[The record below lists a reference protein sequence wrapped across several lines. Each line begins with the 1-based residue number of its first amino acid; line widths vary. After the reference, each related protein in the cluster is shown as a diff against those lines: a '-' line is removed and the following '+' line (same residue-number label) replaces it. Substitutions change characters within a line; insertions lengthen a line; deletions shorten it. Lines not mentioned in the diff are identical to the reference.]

1 MQATFEVL
9 QNPSKARKFFQKL
22 SRIFSP
28 AVASEKGAGKEQAPP
43 VYSTQP
49 STLVDSELK
58 TEEEMPDLEVLK
70 QRIEELAREL
80 DKVSQMA
87 NEMRTRLTGTITLNT
102 SSRLQTKTRQCPP
115 KDQISFFA
123 CTFPQLCI

>member
-43 VYSTQP
+43 DYSTQP
-49 STLVDSELK
+49 STLVDSDLK
-58 TEEEMPDLEVLK
+58 TEEELPDLEFLM

-87 NEMRTRLTGTITLNT
+87 NEMKSRSTETATLNT
-102 SSRLQTKTRQCPP
+102 SSRLQANTRPCPP

-123 CTFPQLCI
+123 CTFPQLRI

>member
-22 SRIFSP
+22 SRMFSP

-43 VYSTQP
+43 DYSTQP
-49 STLVDSELK
+49 STLVDSDLK
-58 TEEEMPDLEVLK
+58 TEEELPDLEVLK

-87 NEMRTRLTGTITLNT
+87 NEMKSRSTETATLNT
-102 SSRLQTKTRQCPP
+102 SSRLQAKTRPCPP

-123 CTFPQLCI
+123 CTFPQLRI